1 MQKLYGKRIFK
12 KAVDGPVQLTFAI
25 AVVLSAVSCGE
36 AVPERGDGRD
46 TAGIHAVVTPD
57 DLYRQGIS
65 FSESRAHARAI
76 ACFNRAIA
84 LRPGFS
90 EAHLRLGLLK
100 LSEKRYSGARG
111 DLGKAITLLYADT
124 GRRMRQGFAGLRGGY
139 YAGMA
144 DNLRKADAGGACLA
158 EAYRGR
164 AVCSLHLDEKAAAL
178 RDMNMAVGFSQK
190 DAASYYIRGLCLY
203 MAGRE
208 KDAFRNLQRAIE
220 LKRDCFEAYYIRA
233 AMFASLGRMDEAI
246 RDLTSALALDSEYSM
261 AYYNRGVLHGKSGR
275 FQREIEDYTRAL
287 KFDAHFIDALYN
299 RGLAFYR
306 KGMFRKAL
314 KDFGEAVKSSPR
326 DADAVFNRA
335 MAHACMGNGEDTL
348 LDITKAMKIN
358 PLKSDFYNRR
368 EEPCPGRDIQFDLV
382 NLL

>member
-1 MQKLYGKRIFK
+1 L
-12 KAVDGPVQLTFAI
+12 ALCAI
-25 AVVLSAVSCGE
+25 SCGDGIQG
-36 AVPERGDGRD
+36 RGDGPD
-46 TAGIHAVVTPD
+46 TAGKSVVVSPD
-57 DLYRQGIS
+57 DLYRQGIT
-65 FSESRAHARAI
+65 FSESGDRGKAI
-76 ACFNRAIA
+76 ACFAGAIA

-90 EAHLRLGLLK
+90 EAHLRLGLMK
-100 LSEKRYSGARG
+100 LSEKRYSVARS

-124 GRRMRQGFAGLRGGY
+124 GKYMRQGFADLRRGY
-139 YAGMA
+139 YTGTAE
-144 DNLRKADAGGACLA
+144 NLRKAEAGGTALA

-164 AVCSLHLDEKAAAL
+164 AVCGLHLDERAAAL
-178 RDMNMAVGFSQK
+178 RDMNMAVGFSQR
-190 DAASYYIRGLCLY
+190 DAASYSIRGLCLY

-208 KDAFRNLQRAIE
+208 RDAFRNLQRAIE
-220 LKRDCFEAYYIRA
+220 LKRDCFEAFYIRA

-246 RDLTSALALDSEYSM
+246 RDLTSVLALNSEYSM

-314 KDFGEAVKSSPR
+314 KDFSEAVKSSPR

-368 EEPCPGRDIQFDLV
+368 EEPCPGRDVQFDLV